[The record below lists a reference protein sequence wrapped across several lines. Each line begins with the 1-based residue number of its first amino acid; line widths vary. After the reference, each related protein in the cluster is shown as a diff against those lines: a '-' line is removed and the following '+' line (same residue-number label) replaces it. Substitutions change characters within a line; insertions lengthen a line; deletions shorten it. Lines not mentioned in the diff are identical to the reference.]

1 MNLNKYKP
9 LLELLIIAIAIYIV
23 HRFFFYL
30 NNENSNFRNFHTTIE
45 TIYGFFFICS
55 AIILFILIH
64 VKAKSQE
71 NVGFVFLIL
80 TCIKMG
86 FAYNLLTPI
95 LHSGNLNV
103 AVEKINFFIIFILF
117 LSIETGLT
125 IRILNNKQ

>member
-1 MNLNKYKP
+1 MNLKKHKP
-9 LLELLIIAIAIYIV
+9 LLELLILAIAIYAV
-23 HRFFFYL
+23 HKLFFYL
-30 NNENSNFRNFHTTIE
+30 NNANSHFQNFHTAIE
-45 TIYGFFFICS
+45 TVYGFFFICS
-55 AIILFILIH
+55 TSILFILIQ
-64 VKAKSQE
+64 VKSKSQE